1 MLSKPN
7 VDAQTPTCS
16 VGDALIRCKGL
27 CKSFGKLT
35 VVHDLNLAIRAG
47 SCFGLL
53 GPNGAGKS
61 TTLRMILGQSPPSDG
76 VLEVFGKDIR
86 HHGRDIRARTGVVP
100 QADTLDP
107 DFSVIENITIYAR
120 YFGLRPDVM
129 QHEIEELLNLV
140 ELSDRR
146 HSRVSTLSGGMKRRL
161 TIARA
166 LVNDPELLVLDEPTT
181 GLDPQA
187 RHLVW
192 ALIHGLKRSGK
203 TIILTTHY
211 LEEAERLCDNL
222 VLIDHGHAVARGSTK
237 ELIATHCEK
246 AVVEIRDTLNPL
258 QKQAI
263 EHVATRLEY
272 SGDTTYAYTSDSTR
286 LATAIDD
293 LKLEQVLHRHAT
305 LEDVFLRLTG
315 RGIRD

>member
-1 MLSKPN
+1 MLSKTA
-7 VDAQTPTCS
+7 VDAQTPTS
-16 VGDALIRCKGL
+16 SAGDVLIKCKGL
-27 CKSFGKLT
+27 CKSFGDLT
-35 VVHDLNLAIRAG
+35 VVHDLDLAITAG
-47 SCFGLL
+47 TCFGLL

-61 TTLRMILGQSPPSDG
+61 TTLRMILGQSPPSGG

-129 QHEIEELLNLV
+129 RHEIDELLNLV

-222 VLIDHGHAVARGSTK
+222 VLIDHGHVVARGTTQ

-246 AVVEIRDTLNPL
+246 TVLEIRNTLDPL
-258 QKQAI
+258 QKQTIQNA
-263 EHVATRLEY
+263 ATRLEY
-272 SGDTTYAYTSDSTR
+272 SSDTTYAYADDPTALT
-286 LATAIDD
+286 TAINR
-293 LKLEQVLHRHAT
+293 LGLEQVLHRHAT